1 MDPGIQIETI
11 TAVLEAAGVE
21 VRPEHLGG
29 SGGSLCKLRGK
40 RVLFIDLDADIAT
53 RAEHCVVGLASM
65 HEVEGIFLLPELR
78 ELVDRHR
85 TGRTA

>member
-1 MDPGIQIETI
+1 MDPGVQIETI
-11 TAVLEAAGVE
+11 TTVLEAAGVE
-21 VRPEHLGG
+21 IRREHLGG

-53 RAEHCVVGLASM
+53 RAEQCVAALASL

-85 TGRTA
+85 SGRSA